1 MSQNSASPPIEA
13 MNAIFSLS
21 GDQPNSLSLASFGRP
36 VLSSCGSPL
45 YLRLLAV
52 YVSLPAPKGQAN
64 IGVL

>member
-36 VLSSCGSPL
+36 VLSSCGFPL
-45 YLRLLAV
+45 YLPLRGGYVCLL
-52 YVSLPAPKGQAN
+52 APKGQAN
-64 IGVL
+64 IGIL